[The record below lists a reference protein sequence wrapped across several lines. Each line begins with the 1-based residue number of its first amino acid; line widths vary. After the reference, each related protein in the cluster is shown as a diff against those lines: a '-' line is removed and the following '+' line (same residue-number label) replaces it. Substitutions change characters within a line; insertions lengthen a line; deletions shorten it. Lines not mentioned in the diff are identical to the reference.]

1 VPVVCWFSAFCR
13 ARVTDV
19 TNADG
24 ADGADVAD
32 EDLAAP
38 SVSRRSLLRGGVGLG
53 LGVGVLAGGAATAGV
68 SYADTGATRHRA
80 FAAKEEPRMPS
91 STRLLWRAQTDE
103 PVLALTFDDG
113 PDPTYTVPLLDTL
126 AEHDVQATFFLVGER
141 AVEHRDLLRREL
153 AGRHE
158 LGNHTWGHADLAML
172 SRAETR
178 IELERTSQ
186 VIADISGAGP
196 AVLRPPWGRVS
207 GTVMHIAAEQ
217 AMDVMVWDVRLLEAD
232 LDAAGNVDHVLG
244 ALRPGMVLL
253 AHDAGPGRHSI
264 GVAAMPGIIRGAKA
278 RGFRFV
284 TASEMLALDQTVA
297 DR

>member
-1 VPVVCWFSAFCR
+1 
-13 ARVTDV
+13 VTDL
-19 TNADG
+19 NGDAG
-24 ADGADVAD
+24 QH
-32 EDLAAP
+32 EELATPA
-38 SVSRRSLLRGGVGLG
+38 VSRRGLLRGGVGLG
-53 LGVGVLAGGAATAGV
+53 LSIGALAGGAAAAGV

-80 FAAKEEPRMPS
+80 FAAKAEPRMPS

-141 AVEHRDLLRREL
+141 AVQHRDLLRREL

-158 LGNHTWGHADLAML
+158 LGNHTWGHTDLSML

-178 IELERTSQ
+178 LELDRTSQ
-186 VIADISGAGP
+186 VIVDISGAAP
-196 AVLRPPWGRVS
+196 AVLRPPWGRIS
-207 GTVMHIAAEQ
+207 GTAMHIAAEQ

-232 LDAAGNVDHVLG
+232 RDAAGNVEHVLRE
-244 ALRPGMVLL
+244 LRPGMVLL

-284 TASEMLALDQTVA
+284 TASEMLSLDRTVVE
-297 DR
+297 R

>member
-1 VPVVCWFSAFCR
+1 M
-13 ARVTDV
+13 
-19 TNADG
+19 ADPDSDAAG
-24 ADGADVAD
+24 DGDA
-32 EDLAAP
+32 AAP
-38 SVSRRSLLRGGVGLG
+38 AVTRRGLLRGGVGLG
-53 LGVGVLAGGAATAGV
+53 LSMGAMAGGAAAAGV

-80 FAAKEEPRMPS
+80 FAVKAEPRMPS

-113 PDPTYTVPLLDTL
+113 PDPAYTVPLLETL

-141 AVEHRDLLRREL
+141 AVQHRNLLRRQL

-158 LGNHTWGHADLAML
+158 LGNHTWGHTDLSML

-178 IELERTSQ
+178 LELGRTSQ
-186 VIADISGAGP
+186 VIHDISGTAP
-196 AVLRPPWGRVS
+196 AVLRPPWGRIS
-207 GTVMHIAAEQ
+207 GTAMHIAAEQ

-232 LDAAGNVDHVLG
+232 RDAAGNVEHVLG
-244 ALRPGMVLL
+244 ELRPGMVLL

-284 TASEMLALDQTVA
+284 TASEMLALDRTVA